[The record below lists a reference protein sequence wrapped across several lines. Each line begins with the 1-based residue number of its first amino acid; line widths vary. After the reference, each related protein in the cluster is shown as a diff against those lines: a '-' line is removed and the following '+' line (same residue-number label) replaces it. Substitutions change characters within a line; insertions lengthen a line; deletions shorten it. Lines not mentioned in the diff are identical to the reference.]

1 MILPSA
7 SRGRNRQETRTR
19 NVFVLMMLIGIVSL
33 LAQIQVLRYTN
44 PTNVDEREYS
54 TIDSESMDNSSIP
67 QALTE
72 EKEVAAAAA
81 AAATPPS
88 MDNANKKNSTDTNS
102 TTVVE
107 SKVVS
112 TVSASA
118 SASASASHVNT
129 TLKENNNTTNTT
141 DFQRYDGVVIVT
153 KVLTSSVGAVG
164 SWLCYLS
171 HAYNDKM
178 KYDVVVFTS
187 DPWTDEEI
195 SEIQKIGAPAKVTVA
210 VEGPPLAEQ
219 IANMT
224 KEEVSFLRK
233 RCGVKSDNET
243 LTWYHYCTEKGLE
256 RRPTNLGYAWQA
268 EFRSYH
274 IWNHPAIQQYKYM
287 MWLDTDAFA
296 TEEWKVDPMKAMVEN
311 DLAVMYSGFPYGK
324 LSNDINLRDKLM
336 HSYGSSICW
345 VRPRQEAG
353 RKGDVLEMEPCT
365 DTSTLRMIAGSHHIT
380 NLEVFRKDVH
390 QQFLKNFTG
399 DYRFSRKYDDQVSFV
414 LKQSI
419 NQSIFV
425 YTTRTDFGCV
435 SNF

>member
-7 SRGRNRQETRTR
+7 GQTRSMQSSRGRNRQETRTR
-19 NVFVLMMLIGIVSL
+19 NMFVLMMLIGIVSL
-33 LAQIQVLRYTN
+33 LVQIQVLRYTN
-44 PTNVDEREYS
+44 PTSVDEREYS
-54 TIDSESMDNSSIP
+54 TIDSESMDNSPIP
-67 QALTE
+67 QALAE
-72 EKEVAAAAA
+72 EKEVAAA

-88 MDNANKKNSTDTNS
+88 MDNENKKNSTNTNS

-107 SKVVS
+107 SKEVS
-112 TVSASA
+112 TLST
-118 SASASASHVNT
+118 SASHINTINT

-153 KVLTSSVGAVG
+153 KVLTSSVTAVG

-210 VEGPPLAEQ
+210 VEGPSLAEQ

-224 KEEVSFLRK
+224 KEEVSFLRT

-243 LTWYHYCTEKGLE
+243 LTWYHYCTEKGRE
-256 RRPTNLGYAWQA
+256 NKQTNLGYAWQA

-274 IWNHPAIQQYKYM
+274 IWNHPAIQKYKYM
-287 MWLDTDAFA
+287 MWLDTDAYA

-311 DLAVMYSGFPYGK
+311 DLAVLYSGFPYGK
-324 LSNDINLRDKLM
+324 LFNDLNLRDKLM

-345 VRPRQEAG
+345 VQPKQEAG
-353 RKGDVLEMEPCT
+353 RKGDVLQMRSCT
-365 DTSTLRMIAGSHHIT
+365 DSSNVRMIAGSHHIT

-414 LKQSI
+414 LNQSI
-419 NQSIFV
+419 NQFLCTLLILDV
-425 YTTRTDFGCV
+425 
-435 SNF
+435 